1 MFSYKNET
9 GIYEISK
16 NKKVFSEIIISTNY
30 LFDKKKEIILF
41 FEDANIIC
49 DLAKNKKNIILKK
62 YSRKKIKTYDYA
74 NIKYENIFS

>member
-30 LFDKKKEIILF
+30 LFDKKKEIIFFLKTQTLF
-41 FEDANIIC
+41 VIC
-49 DLAKNKKNIILKK
+49 KK
-62 YSRKKIKTYDYA
+62 
-74 NIKYENIFS
+74 